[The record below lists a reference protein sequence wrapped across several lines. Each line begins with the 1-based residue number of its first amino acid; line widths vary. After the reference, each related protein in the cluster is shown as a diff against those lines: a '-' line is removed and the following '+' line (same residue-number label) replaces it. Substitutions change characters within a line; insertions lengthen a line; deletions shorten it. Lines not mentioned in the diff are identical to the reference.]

1 MLLKPDFFWG
11 FYLFFLT
18 EGIMMCFSAI
28 YDHQQARFLISTVI
42 FLSLSWSTHPDPE
55 PPPPPSLVAGARR
68 HLRRL

>member
-1 MLLKPDFFWG
+1 
-11 FYLFFLT
+11 
-18 EGIMMCFSAI
+18 MMCFSAI